1 MLRRPPRS
9 TRTDTLFPYTTLFRS
24 VEVRRIARP
33 GTREPPRREYFLRGT
48 AQSVMAAAPQAARRP
63 RIVNPVNGSVYAID
77 PDIPADRQRL
87 AVTVSGAVAGHRLI
101 LDKRPAGD
109 ADAGLQIVPRP
120 GRHVLAI
127 VDPCGRTS
135 DRVPVTV
142 R

>member
-1 MLRRPPRS
+1 
-9 TRTDTLFPYTTLFRS
+9 
-24 VEVRRIARP
+24 
-33 GTREPPRREYFLRGT
+33 
-48 AQSVMAAAPQAARRP
+48 MAAAPQAARRP

-120 GRHVLAI
+120 GSHVLAL
-127 VDPCGRTS
+127 VDPGATRVDDFLHLQYLEQVITDSTFTTRERQIGRVS
-135 DRVPVTV
+135 RGERGV
-142 R
+142 

>member
-1 MLRRPPRS
+1 M
-9 TRTDTLFPYTTLFRS
+9 
-24 VEVRRIARP
+24 RISDWSSDVCSSD
-33 GTREPPRREYFLRGT
+33 L
-48 AQSVMAAAPQAARRP
+48 SVMAAAPQAARRP

-120 GRHVLAI
+120 GSHVLAL
-127 VDPCGRTS
+127 VDPGGRTI
-135 DRVPVTV
+135 DRRSEEHTSELQSLMRNSYAVFCL
-142 R
+142 